1 MAKDH
6 AILDLSNPKHRAMLI
21 GHIKSLKGK
30 HWVEIRK
37 CRKQRTTN
45 QNAYMWAVVYPA
57 IREGLEE
64 AWGEQLTVEEVHD
77 FLKDRFNST
86 LLVDRTTGDIKGRR
100 PQSTADL
107 DTATFAEY
115 LNKVIRFAGEE
126 LGIEVPPADT
136 EIPTEAARG

>member
-21 GHIKSLKGK
+21 SHIKSLKGK

-37 CRKQRTTN
+37 CRKQRTLN
-45 QNAYMWAVVYPA
+45 QNAYYWSDAVLGK
-57 IREGLEE
+57 IRDGLEE
-64 AWGEQLTVEEVHD
+64 CWGELLTKEETHE

-86 LLVDRTTGDIKGRR
+86 LLVDRTTGEIKGRR

-136 EIPTEAARG
+136 EPMEATRG